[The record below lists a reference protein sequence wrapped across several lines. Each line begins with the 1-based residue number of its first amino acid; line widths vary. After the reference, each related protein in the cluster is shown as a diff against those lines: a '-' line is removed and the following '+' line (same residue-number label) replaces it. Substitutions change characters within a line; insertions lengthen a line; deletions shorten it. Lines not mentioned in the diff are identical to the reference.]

1 MELKS
6 FTVSN
11 FRSINDSTTV
21 EVESDVT
28 CLMGKNE
35 SGKSA
40 LLEALYLL
48 NPIHED
54 DGFDPHRHIPWDKAN
69 QYTPDSDNLE
79 NLTPISAKFRLTDD
93 EIVKLQRYKTYASI
107 GHDVLIKNDIN
118 VAKTY
123 TNRLSFTY
131 NYNEEPIVAHLLS
144 QSSAPL
150 RSIILKN
157 IIPYFDTFRNTKE
170 MFIHLKKLYTEE
182 EISENIE
189 AASKVFFEFLDGAKS
204 IKERIDSSLAA
215 SLPQFVRFTDY
226 HLLVGRIPFAE
237 IRSPSGS
244 CSIPKERVNIVRSL
258 IRYSLVHSTENP
270 LDVEDILDMDRDNRR
285 RFLDVTASQI
295 NQELEKRWTQARR
308 RVKINE
314 EKSETDDHILVYVEN
329 EAEGKVFIEEES
341 AGFRWF
347 LSFIVAFSDQIVS
360 NRNTIILLDEPGL
373 GLHGRQQEQLLR
385 FIIEKSHP
393 VIYTTHSFALV
404 ENISPDKIRLVEQA
418 DVQIGTKVYSW
429 NEREHTDEDT
439 FFPMVVALGYRISS
453 KMYWGGDILLV
464 EGYSDYHYL
473 TAMDSICSSRDAG
486 SGLPSD
492 LNVRVSSGKDNIRN
506 LVALIGP
513 DDPVIAIIDS
523 DTKDEEKLKK
533 SAGKGSLRNL
543 HAIEV
548 GNDVLGRRP
557 GCIEDLFIPE
567 DYIAMVKLAGHDV
580 PTIDKLK
587 DSGVSIARAII
598 ETLQISEEQRGAF
611 KVKIAA
617 TLARKEIELHENSI
631 NNFKKLFGKVKSART
646 QLSRR
651 MMELNEL

>member
-21 EVESDVT
+21 DVESDIT

-48 NPIHED
+48 NPVHSED
-54 DGFDPHRHIPWDKAN
+54 TFDPRRHIPWGKAN

-93 EIVKLQRYKTYASI
+93 EIVELQKYKEGAVI
-107 GHDVLIKNDIN
+107 GPNVLIEHDIN

-123 TNRLSFTY
+123 TNKLSFTY
-131 NYNEEPIVAHLLS
+131 NYNEKAIVSHLLS
-144 QSSAPL
+144 EFSASQQDVI
-150 RSIILKN
+150 RKN
-157 IIPYFDTFRNTKE
+157 VIPYFDPFHNTKE
-170 MFIHLKKLYTEE
+170 MFSHLEELYTGE

-189 AASKVFFEFLDGAKS
+189 AASKVFLEILDSAES
-204 IKERIDSSLAA
+204 IKERIDSRLAA

-226 HLLVGRIPFAE
+226 HLLAGRIPFAE

-244 CSIPKERVNIVRSL
+244 NSIPKERVDTIRSL
-258 IRYSLVHSTENP
+258 IRYSPVYSTENP
-270 LDVEDILDMDRDNRR
+270 LDVEAILDMDHDNRR
-285 RFLDVTASQI
+285 RFLDATAHRI
-295 NQELEKRWTQARR
+295 NLELEERWTQARR
-308 RVKINE
+308 RVKIHA
-314 EKSETDDHILVYVEN
+314 EKFETDDHISVYVEN
-329 EAEGKVFIEEES
+329 EAEGKDSIEEES
-341 AGFRWF
+341 AGFKWF
-347 LSFIVAFSDQIVS
+347 LSFIVAFSDQIVR

-385 FIIEKSHP
+385 FIIEKNHP

-404 ENISPDKIRLVEQA
+404 ENISTDKIRLVEQA

-429 NEREHTDEDT
+429 NERQRTDRDT
-439 FFPMVVALGYRISS
+439 FFPMVVALGHRISS

-473 TAMDSICSSRDAG
+473 TAMDSICSSGDAD

-492 LNVRVSSGKDNIRN
+492 LNVKVSSGKDNIRN

-523 DTKDEEKLKK
+523 DTEEEEKLKEA
-533 SAGKGSLRNL
+533 AGKGNLRNL
-543 HAIEV
+543 HVIEV

-557 GCIEDLFIPE
+557 GCIEDLFMPE
-567 DYIAMVKLAGHDV
+567 DYIAMVESAGYEV
-580 PTIDKLK
+580 PTIDTLQ
-587 DSGVSIARAII
+587 DSGVSIVKTVI
-598 ETLQISEEQRGAF
+598 EELQILEGQRGAF
-611 KVKIAA
+611 KVKVAA
-617 TLARKEIELHENSI
+617 TLAQREIELHEDSI
-631 NNFKKLFGKVKSART
+631 NNFKKLFGLVRT
-646 QLSRR
+646 GRNQLSKQQGQ
-651 MMELNEL
+651 LNEL